1 MSIKSGDLDMQRV
14 PAVAPNAVAPA
25 GLPTRADIDQW
36 TDAITDL
43 STAAAEYRQCAQG
56 VDAIA
61 DAHCQSLSA
70 PGGTAWDGD
79 SADAAREAAY
89 GDRGIIWQATDHMR
103 NGLARAADAG
113 AQDIHAAR
121 SRVQDAIELAE
132 RDGYTVG
139 NDLSVVDNS
148 TYTVASDYDARQ
160 AKALEHRE
168 EITRLAVALVAEDS
182 QVGEKL
188 STEAAALDAIIPASW
203 GAGMLPAEAPRFDAL
218 DNVVDEPH
226 AQFGSEVQQEV
237 PPNRFIGDQRFGHWE
252 SVVAPPY
259 VGDRPPPL
267 NSQYRPLPDG
277 DDPTKLGG
285 TTGMYTP
292 GKHWIQDASAP
303 HAEYREEYKFRIV
316 GQEATTHTRMVNDN
330 GVWKQERWVQNVYE
344 YQRNTQVT
352 FNGDVSRNGT
362 RGSLDGLPDLTNF
375 DNDWKPIIP
384 QEIVSLSARNPSVDY
399 YLPDGCG
406 GQFTIQE
413 GIPVGGYSGLP
424 PVSMTPSPGSG
435 EVPPSMHRPR

>member
-1 MSIKSGDLDMQRV
+1 MQRV

-25 GLPTRADIDQW
+25 GLPTRADIEEW

-56 VDAIA
+56 VDAVA

-70 PGGTAWDGD
+70 PGGTEWDGD

-89 GDRGIIWQATDHMR
+89 GDRGIIWRATDHMR

-139 NDLSVVDNS
+139 NDLSVVDNN

-203 GAGMLPAEAPRFDAL
+203 GAGRLPAEAPRFDAV
-218 DNVVDEPH
+218 DNEVDEPH

-237 PPNRFIGDQRFGHWE
+237 PPNRFIDDQRFGHWE

-259 VGDRPPPL
+259 VGDQPPPL
-267 NSQYRPLPDG
+267 SSQYDHYPSVMIGQSWAVRLAC
-277 DDPTKLGG
+277 THREN
-285 TTGMYTP
+285 TG
-292 GKHWIQDASAP
+292 S
-303 HAEYREEYKFRIV
+303 
-316 GQEATTHTRMVNDN
+316 RMHRHRTLST
-330 GVWKQERWVQNVYE
+330 E
-344 YQRNTQVT
+344 RNTSFVLSAKKRQPT
-352 FNGDVSRNGT
+352 LGWSMTTACGSRNAGY
-362 RGSLDGLPDLTNF
+362 RMCTNI
-375 DNDWKPIIP
+375 NVIP
-384 QEIVSLSARNPSVDY
+384 K
-399 YLPDGCG
+399 
-406 GQFTIQE
+406 
-413 GIPVGGYSGLP
+413 
-424 PVSMTPSPGSG
+424 
-435 EVPPSMHRPR
+435 